1 MIFSYRSSLDTGVC
15 CPGGRIV
22 VAVFWTTLDTMVG
35 VVFCWN
41 APPVLI
47 GRGCA
52 IPLIGEFLL
61 TCKVVVV
68 VAIRTFP
75 PTGLLV
81 FIDAGWCIVPYK

>member
-1 MIFSYRSSLDTGVC
+1 
-15 CPGGRIV
+15 
-22 VAVFWTTLDTMVG
+22 MVG

-81 FIDAGWCIVPYK
+81 FIDAG